1 MAAATQTPCDG
12 AGVHALGGA
21 HADAVAAAGLLTEQ
35 QAHFDPLNADGQ
47 AGQLFQVSR
56 VHAALLDLVPG
67 QIHQGAAALKM
78 IFQMVAGDTLRLHPL
93 PGLGVEEQGVQL
105 LHLRTGQN
113 ELCSHDVGVGSG
125 GREPEAAGVR
135 SEAGVEA
142 VGDEGGDLHAHLAD
156 DLIQKLCRCGRIAVQ
171 QGEIRIAAVARMVVD
186 AEIDMA
192 GILRHAVVF
201 AKELHAGNIHGHNG
215 LGLKLAPERHR
226 CGKAVAGRHCIGAE
240 DSCRLAQRLERV
252 AEGAAAA
259 DGVAVRVFMTQDQN
273 VVRSTEALG
282 HLLHIELF
290 CHLMVPSFPQRWI
303 YSSVSAGWESSASPF
318 TFSVRSSSLMWAA

>member
-1 MAAATQTPCDG
+1 
-12 AGVHALGGA
+12 
-21 HADAVAAAGLLTEQ
+21 
-35 QAHFDPLNADGQ
+35 
-47 AGQLFQVSR
+47 
-56 VHAALLDLVPG
+56 
-67 QIHQGAAALKM
+67 M

-93 PGLGVEEQGVQL
+93 PGFGVEEQGVQL

-113 ELCSHDVGVGSG
+113 EPCSYKMGVGSG
-125 GREPEAAGVR
+125 GREPEAAGVS

-142 VGDEGGDLHAHLAD
+142 VGDEGRDLHAHLAD

-171 QGEIRIAAVARMVVD
+171 QGEIRIAAVARVVVD
-186 AEIDMA
+186 AEIDVA
-192 GILRHAVVF
+192 GILRHTVVF
-201 AKELHAGNIHGHNG
+201 TKELHAGNIHGHNG

-290 CHLMVPSFPQRWI
+290 CHLMDPSFPQRWI
-303 YSSVSAGWESSASPF
+303 YSSVSAG
-318 TFSVRSSSLMWAA
+318 